1 MKKTGLFVFFVFLH
15 IFMFLFLIIS
25 PSISPSH
32 CLHHEDSMVE
42 LQALTY
48 SQQQQSHRWVGR
60 WIVLWSQNRVLFSF
74 VRKTTCNSMQRNVI
88 IVAGLRLNQALEQ
101 DACLFML
108 ILLFQVVLPVCCGQ
122 KSRPEVVWKRAL
134 DCSKTA
140 SVTDFTIHTLIY
152 IL

>member
-1 MKKTGLFVFFVFLH
+1 M
-15 IFMFLFLIIS
+15 
-25 PSISPSH
+25 
-32 CLHHEDSMVE
+32 
-42 LQALTY
+42 
-48 SQQQQSHRWVGR
+48 GR
-60 WIVLWSQNRVLFSF
+60 WIVLWSQNRELFSF
-74 VRKTTCNSMQRNVI
+74 VA
-88 IVAGLRLNQALEQ
+88 VAGLRLNQTLEQ